1 MSLNET
7 HETISSF
14 SDLLARFFI
23 PHPET
28 PETPHPDHQPHRT
41 HSLKAPAK
49 NERKKRAQK
58 RNP

>member
-7 HETISSF
+7 HETIRSF

-28 PETPHPDHQPHRT
+28 
-41 HSLKAPAK
+41 HSLKATAK

-58 RNP
+58 TAHKKTKSF